1 MGLQSLIQRLLPKE
15 DKFFAILEKQGAL
28 SFKAAQT
35 LAMFSNSGRTNEQTA
50 SDIQDIEHEGD
61 ALVTSLEEE
70 LAKTFVTPID
80 REDIYKLSIEIDDV
94 IDYCNQAA
102 RASVLFNVQTPT
114 AAMDQLMYNLLKC
127 TQHLSAVLPALRKH
141 NFSEFYRVKG
151 AVKELEK
158 CSDKIYRSEV
168 SKLFNIDSDRIHP
181 SFFAQKEVLDKLENA
196 VDRCED
202 ITLLLVNLAVKHG

>member
-1 MGLQSLIQRLLPKE
+1 MGFQSIIQKLLPKE
-15 DKFFAILEKQGAL
+15 DKFFVLLEKQGVLAA
-28 SFKAAQT
+28 KAAVT
-35 LAMFSNSGRTNEQTA
+35 LATFARVGNEQMA
-50 SDIQDIEHEGD
+50 SDVQDVEHEGD

-80 REDIYKLSIEIDDV
+80 REDIYKLAVEVDDV
-94 IDYCNQAA
+94 IDFCNQAA
-102 RASVLFNVQTPT
+102 RACVLFNVTAPT
-114 AAMDQLMYNLLKC
+114 EAMSRLMSNLMNC
-127 TQHLSAVLPALRKH
+127 TRHLSEVLPALRKH
-141 NFSEFYRVKG
+141 NFTEFYRVKG

-158 CSDKIYRSEV
+158 
-168 SKLFNIDSDRIHP
+168 DSDRIYRAEVSRLFALDSDRLQP

>member
-15 DKFFAILEKQGAL
+15 DKFYVILEKQGAC
-28 SFKAAQT
+28 SFRAATALAAFANPGQT
-35 LAMFSNSGRTNEQTA
+35 NVQTA
-50 SDIQDIEHEGD
+50 NDIQDIEHEGD

-80 REDIYKLSIEIDDV
+80 REDIYKLSVEVDDV
-94 IDYCNQAA
+94 IDFCNQAA
-102 RASVLFNVQTPT
+102 RACVLFNVQEPT
-114 AAMDQLMYNLLKC
+114 VAMTQLMDNLVKC
-127 TQHLSAVLPALRKH
+127 TRHLGEVMPALRKH
-141 NFSEFYRVKG
+141 KFTEFYRVKG

-158 CSDKIYRSEV
+158 
-168 SKLFNIDSDRIHP
+168 DSDRIYRAEVSRIFAMDADKIHP